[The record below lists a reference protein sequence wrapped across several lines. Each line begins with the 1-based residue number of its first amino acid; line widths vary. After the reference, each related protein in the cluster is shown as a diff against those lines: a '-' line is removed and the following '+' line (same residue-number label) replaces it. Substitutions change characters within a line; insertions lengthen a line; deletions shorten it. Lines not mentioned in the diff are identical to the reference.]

1 MVRCRL
7 VAVMVVLL
15 SLVGSICFASIPRSE
30 LALGGI
36 TIGASINSVQ
46 RIYGAPT
53 KIEYEDF
60 SMWGGQTRFYTYY
73 YGNGSYSVT
82 TTNGLGVVGVATTA
96 NNGISTPAGIK
107 VGMSSGRLAMVYG
120 EVNYTWD
127 DNNGDKVFVYYENVN
142 AKAAEPDSLQFTVRN
157 GRIIKISLSAGILS
171 I

>member
-1 MVRCRL
+1 MRYRL

-15 SLVGSICFASIPRSE
+15 SMISSVCWAAIPRSE
-30 LALGGI
+30 LAVGGV
-36 TIGASINSVQ
+36 TIGASINDVQ

-53 KIEYEDF
+53 KSKYEDF

-82 TTNGLGVVGVATTA
+82 TTNGLGVVGVTTTA
-96 NNGISTPAGIK
+96 NNGIGTPAGIK

-120 EVNYTWD
+120 EVNYIWD

-142 AKAAEPDSLQFTVRN
+142 AKAVEPDSLQFTVKN
-157 GRIIKISLSAGILS
+157 DRIIKISLVAGILS